1 MRIQLAVFSYYLC
14 LLSALRIVAS
24 GNATETEYA
33 GNVFVQ
39 WFAQNL
45 AEQQLFTFLRQLSVG
60 TDEVSWEACLFVTP
74 IHDEGDNERVGESNS
89 WLSATPWPIH
99 DEGYGQLM
107 LESGKE
113 APSFGCYIGQK
124 Y

>member
-45 AEQQLFTFLRQLSVG
+45 AE
-60 TDEVSWEACLFVTP
+60 
-74 IHDEGDNERVGESNS
+74 
-89 WLSATPWPIH
+89 
-99 DEGYGQLM
+99 
-107 LESGKE
+107 
-113 APSFGCYIGQK
+113 
-124 Y
+124 

>member
-1 MRIQLAVFSYYLC
+1 M
-14 LLSALRIVAS
+14 VAS

-33 GNVFVQ
+33 SNIFVQ

-45 AEQQLFTFLRQLSVG
+45 AEQQYFTFLHQLSVG
-60 TDEVSWEACLFVTP
+60 ADEVSWGACPFVTP
-74 IHDEGDNERVGESNS
+74 LHDEGDNETLGESNS
-89 WLSATPWPIH
+89 WLSPTPWPIH
-99 DEGYGQLM
+99 DEGDGQLV

>member
-1 MRIQLAVFSYYLC
+1 MVLYDSLLHLYREKLEQEEACFHKACCSYMRIQLAVFSYYLC

-45 AEQQLFTFLRQLSVG
+45 AE
-60 TDEVSWEACLFVTP
+60 
-74 IHDEGDNERVGESNS
+74 
-89 WLSATPWPIH
+89 
-99 DEGYGQLM
+99 
-107 LESGKE
+107 
-113 APSFGCYIGQK
+113 
-124 Y
+124 